1 MWIMVIR
8 CLGAYRRNLMLN
20 NPLEQW
26 CKQKVKEANEWWS
39 NLRAPKGHS
48 SSSPAP
54 IPIRSEDPSVRVIKV
69 QPPAEGQLSSSLL
82 SQHEPERLYWCS
94 FRDYMD
100 SFVGVVICRGA
111 SPGTAANWAIT
122 SGIVESERA
131 MIVAIPVD
139 KEEGMLPF
147 ANRLI
152 VEDEASE
159 ILKKLNVME
168 VRT

>member
-1 MWIMVIR
+1 
-8 CLGAYRRNLMLN
+8 
-20 NPLEQW
+20 
-26 CKQKVKEANEWWS
+26 
-39 NLRAPKGHS
+39 
-48 SSSPAP
+48 
-54 IPIRSEDPSVRVIKV
+54 
-69 QPPAEGQLSSSLL
+69 
-82 SQHEPERLYWCS
+82 
-94 FRDYMD
+94 MD